1 MKDYK
6 IKHFDLSSIHQL
18 AIDCGIPEKNI
29 ADIWSISDDR
39 SNKESDWEVYI
50 TFPLETLR
58 GKMVDSVGEFIDTC
72 DRNNINIGIWRDEQ
86 DQKNYITYKMDKTV
100 KNIL

>member
-1 MKDYK
+1 M
-6 IKHFDLSSIHQL
+6 

-29 ADIWSISDDR
+29 ADIWSISDDQ

>member
-1 MKDYK
+1 M
-6 IKHFDLSSIHQL
+6 

-50 TFPLETLR
+50 TFPRETLR
-58 GKMVDSVGEFIDTC
+58 GKMVDSVGEFIGTC
-72 DRNNINIGIWRDEQ
+72 NRNNINIGIWRDEQ

>member
-1 MKDYK
+1 M
-6 IKHFDLSSIHQL
+6 

-29 ADIWSISDDR
+29 ANIWNISDDQ

-58 GKMVDSVGEFIDTC
+58 GKMVDSVGEFIGTC
-72 DRNNINIGIWRDEQ
+72 NRNHINIGIWRDEQ
-86 DQKNYITYKMDKTV
+86 DQKNYITYKMDKR
-100 KNIL
+100 

>member
-6 IKHFDLSSIHQL
+6 IKHFDLNSIHQL

-29 ADIWSISDDR
+29 ADIWSISDDQ

-50 TFPLETLR
+50 TFPRETLR
-58 GKMVDSVGEFIDTC
+58 GKMVDSVREFIGTC
-72 DRNNINIGIWRDEQ
+72 KKNHINIGIWRDEQ

>member
-6 IKHFDLSSIHQL
+6 IKHFDLSSIRQL

-29 ADIWSISDDR
+29 ADIWSISDDQ

-86 DQKNYITYKMDKTV
+86 DQKNYITYKMDKR
-100 KNIL
+100 